1 MCMRSDLKLALWVG
15 NCNRNAVCHRTRRHS
30 NSHSALVH
38 ALSLPVRNTC
48 RQLTSEMCLQHPSTH
63 KINTWQRNT
72 TVTATDTYSI
82 YTLFTLSGSYVTGIC
97 ISWLQRQR
105 IYTYTVDV
113 LVGSSVQL
121 QTRLSGVTYVRQ
133 WRLGYYTTGTTSNSN
148 QLVSRSAM
156 AAGQL
161 ITHRACMRAPVSP
174 DTRQATD
181 VLGRR
186 ARSGRRSRGPRPG
199 EHTSIGTPVL
209 PSADPIIRSI
219 QPAPRRAGRQ
229 RRRQANRYRRTGL
242 TALQ

>member
-1 MCMRSDLKLALWVG
+1 MTHLYI
-15 NCNRNAVCHRTRRHS
+15 
-30 NSHSALVH
+30 VH
-38 ALSLPVRNTC
+38 ASRLLCYRD
-48 RQLTSEMCLQHPSTH
+48 QL
-63 KINTWQRNT
+63 
-72 TVTATDTYSI
+72 ATETENI
-82 YTLFTLSGSYVTGIC
+82 YVHS
-97 ISWLQRQR
+97 R
-105 IYTYTVDV
+105 
-113 LVGSSVQL
+113 
-121 QTRLSGVTYVRQ
+121 
-133 WRLGYYTTGTTSNSN
+133 RLGRKFCPATNTAVSQLRASMTTGLLLLAVVRTSNSN

-186 ARSGRRSRGPRPG
+186 ARSGRRSRGPRAG

-229 RRRQANRYRRTGL
+229 RRRQANRYRRTEL
-242 TALQ
+242 TALQQ